1 MTIALGVDGGA
12 TKTEAI
18 LIDDAGRVLGRG
30 LGGPSNYNAV
40 GIEATQRH
48 IGEAA
53 SAARRMADLDPSA
66 VDGAFLG
73 LAAIVSAADRA
84 LIHQTGVALELAAP
98 ERIGVDHDCRIAL
111 AGGLSGRPGI
121 VQIAGTGSSTFGINA
136 AGEGWRVGGW
146 GQLISDEGSGYWLGV
161 QAMRGAVCAYDGRI
175 ESTLLYDAV
184 MDALHLTDIN
194 DIMPRIYVQGLAKD
208 EIAGLA
214 PLVLDAARRGDGAA
228 QAIIQEGAEQLAQC
242 VEAAAKRLGM
252 TDEHLEIALV
262 GGLFQAGEIMV
273 QPFRAAVGKRL
284 ASFELIPAELPPAV
298 GAAILALQAA
308 GVELNPSALQTLR
321 QAIQARSATKGTA

>member
-18 LIDDAGRVLGRG
+18 LINDAGRVLGWG

-53 SAARRMADLDPSA
+53 GAACRMADLDPGA

-84 LIHQTGVALELAAP
+84 LIHQAGVALELAAP

-161 QAMRGAVCAYDGRI
+161 QAMRGAVCAYDGRL
-175 ESTLLYDAV
+175 EGTLLYDAV
-184 MDALHLTDIN
+184 MDALNLTDIN
-194 DIMPRIYVQGLAKD
+194 DIMPLIYVQGLAKD
-208 EIAGLA
+208 EIAGSCSA
-214 PLVLDAARRGDGAA
+214 RARRRKERRWCSSSHHPRG
-228 QAIIQEGAEQLAQC
+228 
-242 VEAAAKRLGM
+242 R
-252 TDEHLEIALV
+252 
-262 GGLFQAGEIMV
+262 
-273 QPFRAAVGKRL
+273 R
-284 ASFELIPAELPPAV
+284 AV
-298 GAAILALQAA
+298 GA
-308 GVELNPSALQTLR
+308 LR
-321 QAIQARSATKGTA
+321 RSSGKAVGHDRRTRGNRSGRGPLPGG